1 MVDTRTFMTQ
11 LSATCWKSIIFNSTI
26 IAGAQARAR
35 ARARYPNGSPFTI
48 IDTDGDRRQLQR
60 DD

>member
-35 ARARYPNGSPFTI
+35 YPNGSPFTI